1 MTCCPDPGQQRLITF
16 RCCNDT
22 NVLAVG
28 CCRKSAKQSTDHV
41 ADTIGHDTVL
51 KFSVFRHA
59 VHCSDCCCRVI
70 SDRLYRVDR
79 KQKSDRNTGRD
90 FKVNSKMHELRKLE
104 YFCLAYACEVY
115 HTKRN
120 GYQITGNNTNQDGSQ
135 LQDSLTKMVQ
145 CSYNCQSEE
154 CHQPVLPGAIIRV
167 ACAASHI
174 VDRCRIQGQSDGKY
188 NRTSDQRRE
197 EHL

>member
-1 MTCCPDPGQQRLITF
+1 
-16 RCCNDT
+16 
-22 NVLAVG
+22 
-28 CCRKSAKQSTDHV
+28 
-41 ADTIGHDTVL
+41 
-51 KFSVFRHA
+51 
-59 VHCSDCCCRVI
+59 
-70 SDRLYRVDR
+70 
-79 KQKSDRNTGRD
+79 
-90 FKVNSKMHELRKLE
+90 MHELRKLE

-197 EHL
+197 EHSDLTDQYTHDKGYNTTNNLCTKDCRDSIAFCDRLHTWNVGKADTHDHRKSGSKCESTLLANRKQLDQC